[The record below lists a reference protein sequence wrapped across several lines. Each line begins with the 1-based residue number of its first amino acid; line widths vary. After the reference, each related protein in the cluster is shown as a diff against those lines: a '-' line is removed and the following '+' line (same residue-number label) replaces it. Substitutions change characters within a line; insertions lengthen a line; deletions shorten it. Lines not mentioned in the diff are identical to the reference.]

1 LAVQCSSGSAIALG
15 STDADGAFTVPGV
28 PAGRLRVTTLIRQRC
43 RRGGEPSLAPD
54 AIGTVNIVISGGL
67 AIVKGVVSMQPATE
81 FRARA
86 SAVA

>member
-1 LAVQCSSGSAIALG
+1 M
-15 STDADGAFTVPGV
+15 
-28 PAGRLRVTTLIRQRC
+28 TTLIRQRC